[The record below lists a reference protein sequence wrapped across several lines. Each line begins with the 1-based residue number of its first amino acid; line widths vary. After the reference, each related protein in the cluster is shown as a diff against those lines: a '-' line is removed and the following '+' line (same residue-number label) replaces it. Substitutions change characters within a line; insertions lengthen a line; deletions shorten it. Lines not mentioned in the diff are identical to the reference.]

1 MKQLRAFWRNNK
13 GTILFIFLILFYR
26 SAVADWYHVPS
37 GSMKPNILIG
47 DRVWVDKLAYDVK
60 IPMTSLN
67 LNRHHEPVRGDV
79 VVFNSKA
86 SDDRLIK
93 RVIGIPG
100 DIVEMRNNK
109 LFLNRKPISLEYVHE
124 PTDFDA
130 YLGDRNLAGYLNEY
144 GEDVRTEMK
153 PHIIRVSI
161 EGVSHLSSFPEVKV
175 PDNFLWVMG
184 DNRDNSSDSRVIGMV
199 PRSELVG
206 QARRVVISFDKN
218 NYYLPRKER
227 YWEKL

>member
-1 MKQLRAFWRNNK
+1 MKQLRVFWKNNK

-60 IPMTSLN
+60 IPMISLN

-109 LFLNRKPISLEYVHE
+109 LFVNRKPISLEYVHE

-130 YLGDRNLAGYLNEY
+130 FLGDRNSAGYLNEY
-144 GEDVRTEMK
+144 GEGTRTQMK

-161 EGVSHLSSFPEVKV
+161 KGVSHLSSFPEIKV

-206 QARRVVISFDKN
+206 QAIRVVISFDKN
-218 NYYLPRKER
+218 NYYLPRNER